1 MGSIDFLEAFLA
13 GNPITAPLV
22 IAAKAGEELSGK
34 KAKAEE
40 EAAAPA
46 ASPTSAAPP
55 PPQAGTPASSTPNL
69 PAQQPVPPGG
79 ASGASLPAL
88 LETLIK
94 LQTQEAKATREAQ
107 AAEAQA
113 ARAYY
118 PEKARID
125 IETYRQQADIAAQ
138 AGMEKMR
145 ENTARQIELQTID
158 AWQKITQAQINRD
171 TAMGLGMMN
180 LAYAAGVPN
189 PNVLQAG
196 ASLAGQGRSGFGMPT
211 SVIS

>member
-1 MGSIDFLEAFLA
+1 MNSTDFLESILA

-22 IAAKAGEELSGK
+22 LASKLGQTALGGK
-34 KAKAEE
+34 PQAEPKAK
-40 EAAAPA
+40 P
-46 ASPTSAAPP
+46 
-55 PPQAGTPASSTPNL
+55 PASGSPSSPAPGQPGVPASTTPDL
-69 PAQQPVPPGG
+69 PTQQPVPPGG
-79 ASGASLPAL
+79 ASGADLPAL
-88 LETLIK
+88 IEALVK
-94 LQTQEAKATREAQ
+94 LQAQEAQ
-107 AAEAQA
+107 ATRAAQQAEAQA
-113 ARAYY
+113 AREYY

-196 ASLAGQGRSGFGMPT
+196 ASLAGQGRSGFGMPS